1 VTDSPHVA
9 RRPRWPAAV
18 LGAAGLMILA
28 ASLLMLYVGRTLAR
42 DASFAQRVSDSLD
55 DPHVAEFVALRITD
69 VLIEQ
74 EPDLTALRPIL
85 VVVTR
90 GVVASAPF
98 RALVRPAVRQA
109 HQALMSST
117 TEHIL
122 LAVPDAR
129 VLIHEAL
136 ATVGPAAADRL
147 PPRLRPVLDAGVG
160 APWLPVV
167 RGLFAAAGRLRPFGL
182 LGLAV
187 AGLCLVVAVVVAPN
201 RRVTLLAIG
210 VGVATTGVLLGMTVP
225 AGRVLAMAAIPEA
238 GTAAAAA
245 GLWRAFLGPL
255 RVAGLCVA
263 LIGVALALM
272 AIPGDGVDGRALR
285 SRMWGFVS
293 QRRQRPLEE
302 VARLA
307 GIGAAGLLAALEPT
321 FALSLAAVVGGAV
334 LLLLSLVGVRQLI
347 QPHLPMALRG
357 TPEGINVARPVL
369 VGVRVTVLLGLGV
382 AAAAGLLRL
391 RPPVEAIAATGGTCN
406 GAATLC
412 ARPFNEVVFPGA
424 HNAMGAATN
433 PDWLFP
439 NQDLD
444 LRRLL
449 DRGVRAFLLDPYR
462 GNRIGDRVKTDFD
475 AVPHANRKIAEVIGD
490 EAWAAGMRIRERL
503 IGAPGASAVYLC
515 HGFCELGAIP
525 LVPTLRSFV
534 QFLVLHPGEV
544 IILDFEDYVPP
555 SDIARAF
562 DESGLIDF
570 VYRGPLGP
578 AWPTLGDMVASGGRV
593 VVLGETDVGD
603 VPWYHLTWDGLLA
616 ETPYTFHAPE
626 EFSCRANRGT
636 PRAPL
641 FLVNH
646 WIETTPTPRP
656 SNAQVVNQ
664 RDVIVQRA
672 RRCARERGMTPN
684 IIAVDFAGIGDVV
697 GAAREL
703 NGLPAVDRIAA
714 ASP

>member
-1 VTDSPHVA
+1 MTVPPPAPIRS
-9 RRPRWPAAV
+9 RWLAPV
-18 LGAAGLMILA
+18 LGGAGVILLIL
-28 ASLLMLYVGRTLAR
+28 SLLMLYVGRILAR
-42 DASFAQRVSDSLD
+42 GDSFAARVSDSLD
-55 DPHVAEFVALRITD
+55 DRHVAEFVALRITD

-74 EPDLTALRPIL
+74 QPDLTALRPIL

-90 GVVASAPF
+90 GVVTSAPF
-98 RALVRPAVRQA
+98 HAMARPAVRKA

-117 TEHIL
+117 TESIL

-136 ATVGPAAADRL
+136 ATIGPAAAERL
-147 PPRLRPVLDAGVG
+147 PPRLEPVLDAGG
-160 APWLPVV
+160 GTPWLPML
-167 RGLFAAAGRLRPFGL
+167 RGVFVAAGSLRSFGL

-187 AGLCLVVAVVVAPN
+187 AGMCLVLAIVVAPN
-201 RRVTLLAIG
+201 RRATLLS
-210 VGVATTGVLLGMTVP
+210 VGVAVATVGILLALTVP
-225 AGRVLAMAAIPEA
+225 SGRVLAAAAIPDA
-238 GTAAAAA
+238 TTAAAAA
-245 GLWRAFLGPL
+245 GLWRAFFGPL
-255 RVAGLCVA
+255 RVAGVGVA
-263 LIGVALALM
+263 LIGTALALI
-272 AIPGDGVDGRALR
+272 AVPGEGVDGRALR
-285 SRMWGFVS
+285 QRMWVLVS
-293 QRRQRPLEE
+293 RRRGRPLEE
-302 VARLA
+302 IARLA
-307 GIGAAGLLAALEPT
+307 GIGTAGLLAALAPA
-321 FALSLAAVVGGAV
+321 FALSAAAVVAGAV

-347 QPHLPMALRG
+347 QPHLPVALRG
-357 TPEGINVARPVL
+357 TPEEINVAGPVL
-369 VGVRVTVLLGLGV
+369 VGVRVAVLLGLGV

-391 RPPVEAIAATGGTCN
+391 RPVVAAVAASGETCN
-406 GAATLC
+406 GAAALC
-412 ARPFNEVVFPGA
+412 ARPLNEVVFPGA

-433 PDWLFP
+433 PTWLFP

-444 LRRLL
+444 VGRLL

-503 IGAPGASAVYLC
+503 TGEPGASDVYLC

-525 LVPTLRSFV
+525 LVSTLRVFV

-544 IILDFEDYVPP
+544 IILDFEDYVAP

-578 AWPTLGDMVASGGRV
+578 AWPTLGEMVASGGRV
-593 VVLGETDVGD
+593 VVLGETDVGE
-603 VPWYHLTWDGLLA
+603 VPWYHLAWDGLLA

-641 FLVNH
+641 FLINH

-656 SNAQVVNQ
+656 SNAQLVNQ
-664 RDVIVQRA
+664 RDVIVRRA
-672 RRCARERGMTPN
+672 RQCARERHMTPN
-684 IIAVDFAGIGDVV
+684 ILAVDFAGIGDVV

-703 NGLPAVDRIAA
+703 NGVATGEGAGA